1 MIPKIKRYTKKQI
14 HEAISFWTKILENTS
29 PLIDALVDEYGYDVV
44 FGHKK
49 VVPTLKMLE
58 KIYSIV
64 NIHLFDNKLNPCQ
77 IENDKL
83 GKCKSDSA
91 AMEFSDVIY
100 TDSASNPTKYVLLT
114 QIGQDSN
121 GNVFY
126 PPLIYVADETLT
138 STMSIITLTSMLT
151 HEMIH
156 QYVDENGNGLQ
167 KQYDADYKGIP
178 YDPHKGEFTKWMD
191 IANSKHGLNVVEIG
205 SRTTYDSSSAD
216 RLKAFAGKDYDVN
229 ESDDFSKMQYGVRRI
244 HHENGY
250 IEQRYS

>member
-1 MIPKIKRYTKKQI
+1 MSAEGAKSACLVVC
-14 HEAISFWTKILENTS
+14 EARNSCCAST
-29 PLIDALVDEYGYDVV
+29 EYGVKRRSHDRAR
-44 FGHKK
+44 
-49 VVPTLKMLE
+49 
-58 KIYSIV
+58 KIYATGI
-64 NIHLFDNKLNPCQ
+64 
-77 IENDKL
+77 
-83 GKCKSDSA
+83 G
-91 AMEFSDVIY
+91 
-100 TDSASNPTKYVLLT
+100 
-114 QIGQDSN
+114 IGQDSN
-121 GNVFY
+121 GNVYY

-138 STMSIITLTSMLT
+138 SIMSIITLTSMLT

-205 SRTTYDSSSAD
+205 SRAIYDSSSVD